1 MWQRIQTLWL
11 LLAGVLMTLL
21 LVLPLAIS
29 SEGVK
34 LTAIGFTGVSLSES
48 YVTWGL
54 FALDALIAFLCFF
67 TIFLFKKRKLQMRLA
82 IFTALLVVGYL
93 IYYVVILLD
102 YGKGILP
109 MQSGDRITP
118 SLWLVLPIL
127 AIVLLY
133 FAFRGI
139 RRDEIKVR
147 LMNRLR

>member
-54 FALDALIAFLCFF
+54 FALNALIAFLCFF

-93 IYYVVILLD
+93 VYYVVILLD

-133 FAFRGI
+133 LAFRGI